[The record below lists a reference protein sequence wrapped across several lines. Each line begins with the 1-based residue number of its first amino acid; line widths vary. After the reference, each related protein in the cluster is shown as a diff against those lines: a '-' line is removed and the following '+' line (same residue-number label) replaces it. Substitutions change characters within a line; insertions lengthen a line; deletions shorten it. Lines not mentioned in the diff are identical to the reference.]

1 MKLYSALIA
10 AFAAVLIAP
19 TFGLAADEKPHTAAL
34 NASLAAISQ
43 ADIRKDIDVLASD
56 DFEGRSPGTHG
67 EDMTVAYLI
76 ARFRE
81 LGLAPGNTDGTY
93 VEPVP
98 MAGYTA
104 DVRASLSAGTKQLEL
119 KFPDDIVAMS
129 FAQNPEVAVTNSELV
144 FVGYGIVAPEYG
156 WDDYK
161 GIDVRGKTLVMLIND
176 PPIPDPNDKSRL
188 DDSMFGGRAMTY
200 YGRWTYKYEIAAKL
214 GAAAAIIIH
223 ETEPAAYPYSVV
235 VNSYSKENMALRSAA
250 PNPDFPPV
258 AAWLSLDRA
267 RELFGATGRNFE
279 TLKAAALSRD
289 FHPVT
294 LGASFSITIH
304 NQIRD
309 IDSKNVVGKIEGSDP
324 KLRNEY
330 VIYSAHWDHFGWD
343 KTLPGGK
350 HDQTY
355 HGALDN
361 ASGVA
366 ALLALAKGFKASPVP
381 PKRTVLFIADT
392 AEERGWLGARYYA
405 QHPLYPLRRTL
416 ADINI
421 DGINAWGRARDV
433 TLIGAGKSTMDD
445 LLVQAA
451 STQQRVVRPEPR
463 PEFGLFYR
471 TDQNEFAKVGV
482 PVLILGGSID
492 YIGKPAGY
500 GNQRID
506 EYTARDYHKISDVAK
521 PEWNMEGAVEDVQ
534 LLLRV
539 GYGLAAGGRYPEWK
553 PSAEFKAAR
562 DAMMNRPE

>member
-1 MKLYSALIA
+1 MKLHNVLIA
-10 AFAAVLIAP
+10 AFAAVLTAP
-19 TFGLAADEKPHTAAL
+19 TFGLAADEKPHTAAM

-81 LGLAPGNTDGTY
+81 LGLAPGNADGTY

-104 DVRASLSAGTKQLEL
+104 DVRASLSAGTKHFEL

-129 FAQNPEVAVTNSELV
+129 FAEKTEVAVTNSELV

-223 ETEPAAYPYSVV
+223 ETEPAGYPYSVV
-235 VNSYSKENMALRSAA
+235 VNSFSKENMALRSAA

-258 AAWLSLDRA
+258 AAWLQLDRA
-267 RELFGATGRNFE
+267 RELFVATGRDFE
-279 TLKAAALSRD
+279 TLKAAALSKD

-294 LGASFSITIH
+294 LDANVSFTIH
-304 NQIRD
+304 NHIRD
-309 IDSKNVVGKIEGSDP
+309 IDSKNIVGKIEGSDP
-324 KLRNEY
+324 KLRKEY

-343 KTLPGGK
+343 RTLPGSK
-350 HDQTY
+350 HDQIY
-355 HGALDN
+355 HGAADN

-381 PKRTVLFIADT
+381 PKRTVLFIAET

-405 QHPLYPLRRTL
+405 QHPIYPLRRTL

-421 DGINAWGRARDV
+421 DIINTWGRARDV

-445 LLVQAA
+445 LVVQAA
-451 STQQRVVRPEPR
+451 SSQQRVVRPDPR
-463 PEFGLFYR
+463 PELGHFYR
-471 TDQNEFAKVGV
+471 GDQNEFAKVGV
-482 PVLILGGSID
+482 PVLYVGDSID

-500 GNQRID
+500 GNRLID
-506 EYTARDYHKISDVAK
+506 EYIAHDYHKVTDVAK
-521 PEWNMEGAVEDVQ
+521 PEWNLEGAVEDVQ

-539 GYGLAAGGRYPEWK
+539 GYALAAGARYPEWK
-553 PSAEFKAAR
+553 PGAEFKAVR
-562 DAMMNRPE
+562 DAMMKQPD

>member
-1 MKLYSALIA
+1 MKLHSALIA
-10 AFAAVLIAP
+10 ASAAMLLAP
-19 TFGLAADEKPHTAAL
+19 IFGLAADKSPYTAAL
-34 NASLAAISQ
+34 NASLAAVSQ

-67 EDMTVAYLI
+67 EEMTVAYLI
-76 ARFRE
+76 ARFKE

-93 VEPVP
+93 IEPVP

-104 DVRASLSAGTKQLEL
+104 DVRASLSAGKKQLDL

-176 PPIPDPNDKSRL
+176 PPIPDPKDKSRL

-235 VNSYSKENMALRSAA
+235 VNSYSKENMALRSGA

-258 AAWLSLDRA
+258 AAWLQLDRA
-267 RELFGATGRNFE
+267 RELFGATGASFE
-279 TLKAAALSRD
+279 TLKAAALRRD

-294 LGASFSITIH
+294 LDANFSITIH
-304 NQIRD
+304 NHIRD
-309 IDSKNVVGKIEGSDP
+309 VDSKNVVGKIEGSDP

-343 KTLPGGK
+343 RTLPGSK
-350 HDQTY
+350 HDQIY
-355 HGALDN
+355 HGAWDN

-366 ALLALAKGFKASPVP
+366 ALLALAKGFKASPMP
-381 PKRTVLFIADT
+381 PKRTVLFIATT
-392 AEERGWLGARYYA
+392 AEERGWLGARYYV

-421 DGINAWGRARDV
+421 DGINTWGRARDV

-451 STQQRVVRPEPR
+451 ATQQRVVRPEPR
-463 PEFGLFYR
+463 PEFGSFYR
-471 TDQNEFAKVGV
+471 ADQNEFAKVGV
-482 PVLILGGSID
+482 PVLILGESID

-506 EYTARDYHKISDVAK
+506 EYTAHDYHKVTDVAK
-521 PEWNMEGAVEDVQ
+521 PEWNLEGAVEDVQ

-539 GYGLAAGGRYPEWK
+539 GYALAAGSRYPEWK
-553 PSAEFKAAR
+553 PAAEFEAVR
-562 DAMMNRPE
+562 DEMMRQPE